1 MKVYW
6 FMIFWVVAWSFLA
19 YMYSK
24 RVYVNVNR
32 YENRITIA
40 WAFIIFSVLILFIGL
55 RSGVADTPTYI
66 DIFNSYPTDYLGI
79 SESLKNGDRDQ
90 GFKLISIFIKVFI
103 SEDFHVWLFILATIS
118 SIATMIPL
126 AKYSCDF
133 RISIFMF
140 MTSCNFTWLLNG
152 MRQYLV
158 VSILFACT
166 ILILKNKT
174 ILYILIVILLSTIHG
189 TALIVI
195 PIYFIV
201 RGEAWNKGMYL
212 FFIFIVLA
220 IIFKNQFVEVM
231 NFILK
236 DTSYGEGIRSLSQ
249 TDDGANIIR
258 IIVEATP
265 TIIAFIYRKK
275 IKDIVTPII
284 NLSINMSVVATGFF
298 IISKIAKSGIMLGRL
313 PIYFSLYNLILLPWL
328 IHNVFYKKERRIVL
342 YLFTVFY
349 LIFFYYQMNIAW
361 GGLKYESDILN
372 LFV

>member
-24 RVYVNVNR
+24 RVYVDVNR

-55 RSGVADTPTYI
+55 RSGVADTSTYI
-66 DIFNSYPTDYLGI
+66 DIFNSYPTDHLGI
-79 SESLKNGDRDQ
+79 GESLKSGDRDQ

-140 MTSCNFTWLLNG
+140 MTSCSFTWLLNG

-158 VSILFACT
+158 VSILFGCT

-174 ILYILIVILLSTIHG
+174 ILYILIVMLLSTLHG

-201 RGEAWNKGMYL
+201 RGKAWNKGMYL
-212 FFIFIVLA
+212 FLIFIVLA

-231 NFILK
+231 NFILE
-236 DTSYGEGIRSLSQ
+236 DTSYGEGISVLAQ

-258 IIVEATP
+258 IIVEAIP

-275 IKDIVTPII
+275 IKDIATPII

-328 IHNVFYKKERRIVL
+328 IHNVFNKKEKRIVL
-342 YLFTVFY
+342 YFFTVFY

-361 GGLKYESDILN
+361 GGLSYESDILN

>member
-24 RVYVNVNR
+24 RVYVDVNR

-55 RSGVADTPTYI
+55 RSGVADTSTYI
-66 DIFNSYPTDYLGI
+66 DIFNSYPTDHLGI
-79 SESLKNGDRDQ
+79 GESLKSGDRDQ

-140 MTSCNFTWLLNG
+140 MTSCSFTWLLNG

-158 VSILFACT
+158 VSILFGCT

-174 ILYILIVILLSTIHG
+174 ILYILIVMLLSTLHG

-201 RGEAWNKGMYL
+201 RGKAWNKGMYL
-212 FFIFIVLA
+212 FLIFIVLA

-231 NFILK
+231 NFILE
-236 DTSYGEGIRSLSQ
+236 DTSYGEGISVLAQ

-258 IIVEATP
+258 IIVEAIP

-275 IKDIVTPII
+275 IKDIATPII

-328 IHNVFYKKERRIVL
+328 IHNGFNKKEKRIVL
-342 YLFTVFY
+342 YFFTVFY

-361 GGLKYESDILN
+361 GGLSYESDILN